1 MNIDDRYAKI
11 REALEMEVSSMHE
24 LPRDLVT
31 ILRTEA
37 SNQRTP
43 PIDYVIA
50 EDGGRMVHTP
60 EPDIAMAELLEEV
73 AAAIASGRAALAEAR
88 WARDDAFQRYVDA
101 NKARIDAEARLAKA
115 LKALEQIE
123 QQLDYG
129 QIDTALHIT
138 RRALGGG
145 E

>member
-1 MNIDDRYAKI
+1 MNTTDRYAKI
-11 REALEMEVSSMHE
+11 REALEMEVSAMRE

-31 ILRTEA
+31 ILRAEA

-60 EPDIAMAELLEEV
+60 EPDIAMAELLEE
-73 AAAIASGRAALAEAR
+73 AAAALEALSAE
-88 WARDDAFQRYVDA
+88 
-101 NKARIDAEARLAKA
+101 NERLR
-115 LKALEQIE
+115 KALEQIE

-129 QIDTALHIT
+129 QIDMALHIT
-138 RRALGGG
+138 RRALEGVFGTLSG
-145 E
+145 SDK